1 VVLPER
7 EMPGLPGLP
16 GPRGARPLRPHL
28 PDVRPLDRFRSLKIK
43 LAILVVASVTLAAFI
58 TWVGL
63 RNTLGPTRTFP
74 LAIVISMLFTMIL
87 ARGMTSPLREMTAA
101 ARSMSEGDYSR
112 RVRATSR
119 DEVGQL
125 ATAFNIMA
133 EDLDSSDRVRRELIA
148 NVSHEL
154 RTPVAA
160 LQAQLEN
167 LVDGV
172 VDPSPATM
180 QTALT
185 QTERLTRLI
194 TYLLDLSRIEAGAA
208 DLNITDLDAQ
218 AFLADTVGSVSTLE
232 AGKQLSFVV
241 DVDDA
246 GMTFQADPERLRQ
259 ILVNL
264 LQNAIRH
271 SPFAGEVVV
280 SARARPGAVVI
291 DVSDTGPG
299 IAKADRQ
306 RPSTS
311 TAGPSRWPTPGR
323 GPRCA
328 SRSPSRPRPRS
339 TRPPVTRRP
348 PTLTSSA
355 ADSRYGGRHGSH
367 LARCPH
373 HRRREGRSRLRPRP
387 DEGLRGRPCGRR
399 PLVRRGTRSRHRV
412 PRPERFRED
421 DHAAHD
427 PRPEHAD
434 GRERDDLRSP
444 VPRPRLAAAPGGG
457 RAGVDELSP
466 GTDGARPPADVRT
479 ARRCLGRALCGGP
492 RARRSGC
499 GRGSTG
505 RRVLARHAAAARAR
519 HDSPR

>member
-1 VVLPER
+1 MVLPER
-7 EMPGLPGLP
+7 DAT
-16 GPRGARPLRPHL
+16 GPPAARLARPLRPHL

-172 VDPSPATM
+172 VEPTPATM

-208 DLNITDLDAQ
+208 DLNITHLDAQ
-218 AFLADTVGSVSTLE
+218 AFLEDTVDSVSTLE
-232 AGKQLSFVV
+232 AGKQLTFVV
-241 DVDDA
+241 DVEPQ
-246 GMTFQADPERLRQ
+246 GLSFEADPERLRQ

-271 SPFAGEVVV
+271 SPFAGDVVI
-280 SARARPGAVVI
+280 SARASATSVVI
-291 DVSDTGPG
+291 DVSDEGPG

-306 RPSTS
+306 RIFERFARGAGSTHT
-311 TAGPSRWPTPGR
+311 TAAGSGGTGIGLAIVRWAVDLHGGT
-323 GPRCA
+323 
-328 SRSPSRPRPRS
+328 
-339 TRPPVTRRP
+339 VEV
-348 PTLTSSA
+348 
-355 ADSRYGGRHGSH
+355 ADT
-367 LARCPH
+367 
-373 HRRREGRSRLRPRP
+373 REGATMRITLPHP
-387 DEGLRGRPCGRR
+387 
-399 PLVRRGTRSRHRV
+399 
-412 PRPERFRED
+412 
-421 DHAAHD
+421 
-427 PRPEHAD
+427 
-434 GRERDDLRSP
+434 
-444 VPRPRLAAAPGGG
+444 
-457 RAGVDELSP
+457 
-466 GTDGARPPADVRT
+466 ARPAEPT
-479 ARRCLGRALCGGP
+479 EP
-492 RARRSGC
+492 Q
-499 GRGSTG
+499 T
-505 RRVLARHAAAARAR
+505 
-519 HDSPR
+519 